1 MWASRKSW
9 KYYISVENNKNH
21 ENLIITHDNH
31 ENYDTPIISR
41 ENNKNIDNH
50 ENH

>member
-1 MWASRKSW
+1 MKLQ
-9 KYYISVENNKNH
+9 YFQNENNKNH
-21 ENLIITHDNH
+21 ENLIITYENQ

-41 ENNKNIDNH
+41 ENNKNTDNH